1 MRDFLVKK
9 IREVQDRSDPL
20 ELDKEIDTAQAGFPK
35 VEEMPAQKF
44 NFKAS
49 TLTHIAELKTVGQET
64 IENQFI
70 DRLYRQQTN
79 YHYEKYIYEQKKEQT
94 FQATLTKRHD
104 CQKNSVITQPTNLMN
119 GSANLFLGL
128 RAEST
133 DFDRPTATR
142 DRFKPKKAKNVVQEQ
157 LKKIERLDKESR
169 GQRALL
175 K

>member
-1 MRDFLVKK
+1 
-9 IREVQDRSDPL
+9 
-20 ELDKEIDTAQAGFPK
+20 
-35 VEEMPAQKF
+35 
-44 NFKAS
+44 
-49 TLTHIAELKTVGQET
+49 
-64 IENQFI
+64 
-70 DRLYRQQTN
+70 
-79 YHYEKYIYEQKKEQT
+79 
-94 FQATLTKRHD
+94 
-104 CQKNSVITQPTNLMN
+104 MN